1 MAVIEQIFIK
11 IGLLQQLFINISNT
25 EFCEN
30 LTKGFLTNISLRMNK
45 SP

>member
-1 MAVIEQIFIK
+1 MAAIEQIFIK
-11 IGLLQQLFINISNT
+11 TGLLQQLFINISKT

-30 LTKGFLTNISLRMNK
+30 LTNVFPTNISSQMNK

>member
-30 LTKGFLTNISLRMNK
+30 LTNGFPTNISSRM
-45 SP
+45 